1 MIDRIHAKRAAVALA
16 ALGAGAM
23 AWWPTLPV
31 IIAAQAVIG
40 ASSAIFA
47 PAVSA
52 ISLGLVGH
60 GRLPRRMGRN
70 EAFNHAGNVV
80 AALLAGWVGDHVAK
94 MGVIYLV
101 AAMSA
106 ATVATTL
113 LIRWGDIDYALARG
127 AVPDESNGAS
137 FRVAGI
143 SAPLRDRR
151 ITAFILAVSLF
162 HFVNEAM
169 LPLISQKLTD
179 PQLFAGKRLRVTTH
193 GMQKTALRA
202 TPPRTGSWSWRWTMY
217 PS

>member
-16 ALGAGAM
+16 VALVVGAM

-52 ISLGLVGH
+52 IRLGLVGH

-70 EAFNHAGNVV
+70 EAFNRAGNVV
-80 AALLAGWVGDHVAK
+80 AALLAGWFGDHVAK
-94 MGVIYLV
+94 VGVFSLV

-113 LIRWGDIDYALARG
+113 LSSRSH
-127 AVPDESNGAS
+127 PESGRSVYKIGPRNNGNPRAN
-137 FRVAGI
+137 R
-143 SAPLRDRR
+143 
-151 ITAFILAVSLF
+151 TEAVSLLNTPYF
-162 HFVNEAM
+162 YLLIPTLQDQHFLV
-169 LPLISQKLTD
+169 
-179 PQLFAGKRLRVTTH
+179 
-193 GMQKTALRA
+193 
-202 TPPRTGSWSWRWTMY
+202 
-217 PS
+217 